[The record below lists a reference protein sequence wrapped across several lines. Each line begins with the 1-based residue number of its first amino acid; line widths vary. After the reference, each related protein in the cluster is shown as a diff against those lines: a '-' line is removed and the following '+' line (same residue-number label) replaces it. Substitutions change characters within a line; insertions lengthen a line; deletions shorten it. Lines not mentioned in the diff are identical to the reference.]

1 MLSILGNC
9 AGPESGT
16 HAAGITRRRILQA
29 GGAGLLGL
37 DLPTLLAAEAAGNAG
52 TPRAKSVIFLFLFG
66 GPSQLETSDMNPDAP
81 ADIRGSCRNRIV
93 LGPVLTMRSRALIS
107 VRSVVYS

>member
-37 DLPTLLAAEAAGNAG
+37 DLPTLLAAEAAG

>member
-9 AGPESGT
+9 GGPESGPQ
-16 HAAGITRRRILQA
+16 AAGVTRRRILQA

-37 DLPTLLAAEAAGNAG
+37 DLPTLLAAEATEAAGNAG

-66 GPSQLETSDMNPDAP
+66 GPSQLETFDMK
-81 ADIRGSCRNRIV
+81 
-93 LGPVLTMRSRALIS
+93 
-107 VRSVVYS
+107 